1 MKNMYAIKC
10 LYQYKFYDKND
21 ELLKDIIPGWE
32 EKIILIEASSLDEA
46 DNKSKAIAKEY
57 ESNFENVDNQIV
69 KVRLYEILDIFAIF
83 DTTDKTNIEVY
94 SKMFN
99 AITDTIENLKK
110 AQIEAEE
117 EYLKLYENNDTTKIV
132 KFSKKAQ

>member
-32 EKIILIEASSLDEA
+32 EKIILIKASSLEQA
-46 DNKSKAIAKEY
+46 DKKCKVIAKEY
-57 ESNFENVDNQIV
+57 ESDYENVDNQIV

-83 DTTDKTNIEVY
+83 ETIDRTNIEVY

-99 AITDTIENLKK
+99 AEVEEVEKILDIEYPIKR
-110 AQIEAEE
+110 
-117 EYLKLYENNDTTKIV
+117 
-132 KFSKKAQ
+132 